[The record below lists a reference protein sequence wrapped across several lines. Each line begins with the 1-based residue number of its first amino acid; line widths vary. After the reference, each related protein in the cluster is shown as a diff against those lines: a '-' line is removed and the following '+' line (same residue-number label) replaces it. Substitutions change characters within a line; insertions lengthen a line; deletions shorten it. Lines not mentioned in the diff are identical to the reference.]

1 MYELLILNLIL
12 PFVMTLVGYILKK
25 RPATNMNAAYGYNTP
40 TAQKSQE
47 HWNYAQSIAPDIFI
61 GFGKIS
67 GIVEFVLGIFSIILN
82 IPIHSATF
90 IGIVIGFIF
99 LFFGFYKTDT
109 NIKRKFANNKS

>member
-47 HWNYAQSIAPDIFI
+47 HWNYAQSIAPDNFI
-61 GFGKIS
+61 RTGKIL
-67 GIVEFVLGIFSIILN
+67 GIVEFVLCVFLILLNVSVYPTVFTGIIV
-82 IPIHSATF
+82 
-90 IGIVIGFIF
+90 GIVF
-99 LFFGFYKTDT
+99 LILAFYKTET
-109 NIKRKFANNKS
+109 GIKRKFSDDKS